1 MLKFAVAPEATKIMP
16 FSSFNIWRSNINMI
30 NWSIWKKSMDFA
42 NKWDFHKRLNMRY
55 LKGNNRRNSLV
66 YEHILGKIKSLFE
79 DVQHLYCSRRLPKP
93 HPTAYTQ
100 KKKKKSSTQKLKNYS
115 KMEYSNRI
123 VVHLMITCWKVR
135 KNLYFLSTII
145 WHK

>member
-1 MLKFAVAPEATKIMP
+1 
-16 FSSFNIWRSNINMI
+16 
-30 NWSIWKKSMDFA
+30 MDFA

-79 DVQHLYCSRRLPKP
+79 DVQHSYCSRRLPKP

-100 KKKKKSSTQKLKNYS
+100 KKKRKEKEILNIKTKKLLKDG
-115 KMEYSNRI
+115 I
-123 VVHLMITCWKVR
+123 
-135 KNLYFLSTII
+135 
-145 WHK
+145 